1 MNETSKSKLLLA
13 LSAVFLGTV
22 GVIRRYVVFSS
33 EYIAAARGIIGT
45 LFLALY
51 MILTGKKVSFGK
63 IKEKLPLLL
72 VSGVLISA
80 NWMLLFESYRYGSII
95 TTTLCSYMAPMFVI
109 IVSTVFFKEK
119 IVLKKALCIAVALIG
134 ILPVSGLF
142 DRGAEFNGTSEA
154 KGAILALCAAAV
166 YAAVLLIN
174 KRLTDIDACER
185 TVFQLGTSAAVMIPY
200 ILIVKNV
207 GELDLSRE
215 YLTSAPVVLSIVLT
229 AVLGII
235 HTGLTYTMYFS
246 SLKNLSSQTIAILC
260 YIDPIVAIAL
270 SAVLLG
276 ERPGTLK
283 IAGAVLVL
291 GATLVSELDFGNK
304 KTEA

>member
-45 LFLALY
+45 LFLTLY
-51 MILTGKKVSFGK
+51 MLITKKKISFSRVRK
-63 IKEKLPLLL
+63 KLPLLII
-72 VSGVLISA
+72 SGILISA

-109 IVSTVFFKEK
+109 IVSTLFFGEK
-119 IVLKKALCIAVALIG
+119 IVLKKAVCIIIAIIG

-142 DRGAEFNGTSEA
+142 DKGMTFNGTSEI
-154 KGAILALCAAAV
+154 KGAVLALCAAAV
-166 YAAVLLIN
+166 YSAVLLIN

-185 TVFQLGTSAAVMIPY
+185 TVFQLGTSAVVMIPY

-207 GELDLSRE
+207 GEISLTRE
-215 YLTSAPVVLSIVLT
+215 FLTSKPVVVSLILV

-260 YIDPIVAIAL
+260 YIDPIVAIGL
-270 SAVLLG
+270 SALILG
-276 ERPGTLK
+276 ERPGPLK

-291 GATLVSELDFGNK
+291 GATMVSELEFKRKVKNQ
-304 KTEA
+304 